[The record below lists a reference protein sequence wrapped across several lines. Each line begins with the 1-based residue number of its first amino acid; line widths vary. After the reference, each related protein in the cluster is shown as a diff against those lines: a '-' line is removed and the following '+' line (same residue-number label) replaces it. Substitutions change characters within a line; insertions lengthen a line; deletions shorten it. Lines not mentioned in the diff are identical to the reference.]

1 MTLILCADDRDGLL
15 FHNRRLS
22 RDSVLCNRILELC
35 GNKTLWMNSYSA
47 SIFPRN
53 TPNIRVSEKFLE
65 EAGEGEFCFVE
76 NTEIT
81 EVLSRTKTLVI
92 YRWNRSYPS
101 DVKLPESLLEGKK
114 PVSTLEFAGSSHPSI
129 TQEVYEL

>member
-129 TQEVYEL
+129 TQEVYKL

>member
-1 MTLILCADDRDGLL
+1 MTLILCADDRNGLL

-81 EVLSRTKTLVI
+81 DVLSRTKTLVI

-129 TQEVYEL
+129 TQEVYKL